1 MSRDRGMNKRKAGRL
16 SPCIRDN
23 LGAIVDL
30 CVRDPEAD
38 ADIAA
43 GRYDDYTLDEF
54 LKALELRGTN
64 DNRGTSQ
71 EAAKPNDAYGHG
83 DSDEQPTH

>member
-1 MSRDRGMNKRKAGRL
+1 MTRRKVGRQSTPMRVGNTL
-16 SPCIRDN
+16 Y
-23 LGAIVDL
+23 
-30 CVRDPEAD
+30 VRDPEAD

-71 EAAKPNDAYGHG
+71 RVTKPNDAYGHG